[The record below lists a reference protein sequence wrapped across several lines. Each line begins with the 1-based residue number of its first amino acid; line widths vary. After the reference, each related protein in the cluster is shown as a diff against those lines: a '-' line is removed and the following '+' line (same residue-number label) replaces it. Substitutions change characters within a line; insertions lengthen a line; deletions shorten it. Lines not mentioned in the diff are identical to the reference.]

1 MGLPGQGPTTR
12 FPLSLLLQVV
22 SQEDLPL
29 PKGATEAGRHQGRAE
44 DVPLPRGWSTG
55 QRGAGSSGWSRNQHA
70 CTKLTGD
77 RRADTGAAPSVSG
90 FLQPRAHARENCTY
104 PAAPGSLRRGRK
116 GRKQR
121 W

>member
-29 PKGATEAGRHQGRAE
+29 PKGATEAGRRQGRAE

-55 QRGAGSSGWSRNQHA
+55 QRGAGSTVA
-70 CTKLTGD
+70 
-77 RRADTGAAPSVSG
+77 GAEISMRAPSYLVTG
-90 FLQPRAHARENCTY
+90 GQTQALP
-104 PAAPGSLRRGRK
+104 PALLAFCNVEPMLGRTAPTQLLLGA
-116 GRKQR
+116 
-121 W
+121 